1 MFVIVTSGELS
12 GLGIA
17 RLLSRSSS
25 TATIEFFA
33 GPDQDVQPKYTVPID
48 LIRPAPI
55 PRETRIFSPQTKSQ
69 LWRVG
74 RCMDG
79 TDDPIQVQFPNQ
91 EAVNIPADE
100 VFVRWRRPIERP
112 ECYLARFIT
121 ETPRFAHARQRF
133 VGSLVAQRATAMGIT
148 AALSSA
154 IELEPHQLEV
164 ARRVLHDPIQRY
176 LLADEVGLGK
186 TIEACIVIR
195 QFFIDRPYD
204 ANAMV
209 LVPPSLV
216 SQWTEELATRFSL
229 EAELG
234 SGLHVISSESLDEI
248 AALLPDVELLVVDEA
263 HHLTSDSAE
272 ATGLYEVVRLRSATL
287 PRLLLLSATPV
298 LGNEGEFHKLLHLL
312 DPVTYPLNDVAA
324 FKERI
329 DNRQEIAEAV
339 AALVP
344 ENALVLEP
352 FLDQLSATFSTDA
365 LLLSAVEALRRIL
378 ERFPNPDDPELV
390 AALKTL
396 RSHVTD
402 TYRLDRRILR
412 NRRSQLPFLTPTRGG
427 SKVWSYLDDSRA
439 ALSKAVEELRRSF
452 DAVVR
457 APDQDDLL
465 RDVSVSLIAHSL
477 AGPLAI
483 LDWVAG
489 LPGNLKSILERDLT
503 VISALAEEASS
514 STKRQEC
521 LYKNLSHLTDQRVKA
536 LVFCTSPAVADDLY
550 QYLRVRM
557 AGNVERHGRF
567 PRRGEPGWERFL
579 QKGTC
584 QVLVCDESAE
594 EGLNLQGGSKILVH
608 YDLPLAPNRIE
619 QRIGRLDRYGS
630 GSNIDSYVIVCDA
643 DPIESEW
650 YRCLANGFEVFSRSI
665 ASLQYLVGEAMRE
678 LHAALSQRGAEG
690 FDFLT
695 EALGGPA
702 GRINAEFKRIAA
714 QDALDALSIESD
726 DSWDRMGTLD
736 ADWKGIRDA
745 CEPWIHQT
753 LGFGREEIPQSERSN
768 AGDRT
773 SRYRFSNSGR
783 HPTLVSVT
791 EFAPRF
797 ASTMDRSAPDF
808 KPTSPVTYPYSFRRK
823 SALSADAREHH
834 VRLLRAGDVFVDGLE
849 EFTRL
854 DDRGRIY
861 AFWRN
866 AKDYV
871 SASTTNVDVYFCV
884 HVVIQ
889 ADVRPAV
896 DAMAGT
902 VAERS
907 LFSAPLLRRADAI
920 LPPMDNVIWLDS
932 AHRVVDGSFVDR
944 WLRPEYN
951 KDDNTLGG
959 RDTNLRTDR
968 WDAVRARGIPEMERW
983 QEMPLRVAD
992 EALKR
997 SMENPR
1003 TQKIIAQASGA
1014 AREAWARRGAQLLSR
1029 LANLKDTARTQEELA
1044 AVRERGV
1051 NLALIRGI
1059 SAPIGH
1065 VDSIGAV
1072 FISPDDLSIVSE
1084 PAR

>member
-1 MFVIVTSGELS
+1 MFVSVTSGELS
-12 GLGIA
+12 GLGFA
-17 RLLSRSSS
+17 RLVSRSSS

-33 GPDQDVQPKYTVPID
+33 GPDHDVQPKYTVPIG

-55 PRETRIFSPQTKSQ
+55 PRETRIFSSQAENQ

-74 RCMDG
+74 RCIDG
-79 TDDPIQVQFPNQ
+79 TGDLIQVQFPNQ
-91 EAVNIPADE
+91 ETVNVPADE

-112 ECYLARFIT
+112 ECYLARCIT

-133 VGSLVAQRATAMGIT
+133 VGSLVGQRASALGIT

-204 ANAMV
+204 ASALV

-216 SQWTEELATRFSL
+216 TQWTEEMATRFSL

-234 SGLHVISSESLDEI
+234 SGLHVISSNSLDEI
-248 AALLPDVELLVVDEA
+248 EALLPEVDLLVVDEA

-272 ATGLYEVVRLRSATL
+272 ANALYAIVRQRSATI

-298 LGNEGEFHKLLHLL
+298 LGNEREFHKLLHLL
-312 DPVTYPLNDVAA
+312 DPATYPLNDIAA

-344 ENALVLEP
+344 ENVLVLEP
-352 FLDQLSATFSTDA
+352 FLDQLSATFNADA
-365 LLLSAVEALRRIL
+365 LLLGAVQAVRKIL
-378 ERFPNPDDPELV
+378 VRFPDPDEPDLV
-390 AALKTL
+390 ATL
-396 RSHVTD
+396 RTLRTHLAD

-439 ALSKAVEELRRSF
+439 AMSKAVEELRRSF
-452 DAVVR
+452 DALTR
-457 APDQDDLL
+457 TPDQEGLL
-465 RDVSVSLIAHSL
+465 HDVIVSLIDHSL
-477 AGPLAI
+477 AGPLAV
-483 LDWVAG
+483 LDWAAI
-489 LPGNLKSILERDLT
+489 LPNDLT
-503 VISALAEEASS
+503 SSLETELNVVSALAEEASS

-521 LYKNLSHLTDQRVKA
+521 LYQNLMRLADRRVKA
-536 LVFCTSPAVADDLY
+536 LVFCASPEVADDLY
-550 QYLRVRM
+550 QYLRARM
-557 AGNVERHGRF
+557 AGSVERHGRS

-579 QKGTC
+579 QEGTC
-584 QVLVCDESAE
+584 QVLVCDQCAE

-630 GSNIDSYVIVCDA
+630 GTDIESYVIVCDA
-643 DPIESEW
+643 DPVESEW

-678 LHAALSQRGAEG
+678 LHAALIERGAEG

-695 EALGGPA
+695 EALGGPT
-702 GRINAEFKRIAA
+702 GRIHAEFKRISA
-714 QDALDALSIESD
+714 QDALDALSNEMD
-726 DSWDRMGTLD
+726 ESWDRMGTLD
-736 ADWKGIRDA
+736 ADWKAIRDA

-753 LGFGREEIPQSERSN
+753 LGFGKEEIPQPERSSV
-768 AGDRT
+768 GDRT
-773 SRYRFSNSGR
+773 CRYRFSNSGR

-808 KPTSPVTYPYSFRRK
+808 KPTSPVTYPYTFRRK
-823 SALSADAREHH
+823 SALSADARKHH

-854 DDRGRIY
+854 DDRGRVY
-861 AFWRN
+861 AFWRH

-871 SASTTNVDVYFCV
+871 SASTINVDVYFCV

-902 VAERS
+902 AEERS
-907 LFSAPLLRRADAI
+907 LFSAPLLRRADA
-920 LPPMDNVIWLDS
+920 LLAPMDNIIWLDS
-932 AHRVVDGSFVDR
+932 QLQVVEVAFVDR
-944 WLRPEYN
+944 WLKPAYN
-951 KDDNTLGG
+951 KADNGFGG
-959 RDTNLRTDR
+959 RDTNLRTER
-968 WDAVRARGIPEMERW
+968 WDTVRARGVPEMESWHELPR
-983 QEMPLRVAD
+983 RVAR
-992 EALKR
+992 EALNR
-997 SMENPR
+997 SMEHPQ
-1003 TQKIIAQASGA
+1003 TQKIIAQANGA
-1014 AREAWARRGAQLLSR
+1014 AREAWARRGAQLVSR
-1029 LANLKDTARTQEELA
+1029 LANLTDSARSQEELA
-1044 AVRERGV
+1044 AVHERGV

-1059 SAPIGH
+1059 NAPLAN

-1072 FISPDDLSIVSE
+1072 FLSSEGFANVSD
-1084 PAR
+1084 PA